1 MVKLD
6 WLRRSQ
12 VVKVLFSSACGCG
25 QKGCSDRGQELS
37 CLQRENLHF
46 SLAQGNQGNTF

>member
-25 QKGCSDRGQELS
+25 QKGCSDRGQEVA
-37 CLQRENLHF
+37 CLQHASFRFLM
-46 SLAQGNQGNTF
+46 AQENTF